1 MVVQAAL
8 ALLLSRLGAGD
19 DIPVGTVVAGRTDE
33 ALDDLA
39 GFFVNTLVLRTG
51 LAGDP
56 SFSDLLDRVRGS
68 WLGALDHQDVPFER
82 LVELLAP
89 ERSLARHPLFQVS
102 LAVQNNAPAV
112 LELSGLEVT
121 AVEAGAGAARFDVQ
135 IPLVETRSDHGEPAG
150 LRGAVIAAADLFDL
164 ASAQAFSQR
173 FARVLA
179 AVAAD
184 PGTRLHQPQI
194 LDQAEREQ
202 LVVGWN
208 DTAAVVPDVMVPE
221 LFGVRAGRIPDAI
234 AVCGGGQW
242 VSYRE
247 LAVRAGRLAGY
258 LRGVG
263 AGPESVVGL
272 CLERGPEMVI
282 AMVGT
287 WLAGAAYL
295 PLDPGYPLERLAFM
309 LADSRAACVVARG
322 GLPAGLAAGLAA
334 GLGGGAGG
342 VPVVDLGD
350 PRVAAAGPAAGAG
363 CRAGQLAYVI
373 YTSGS
378 AGVPKAV
385 AGVHGAVAN
394 LAAAVG
400 PVLGAGPGTAV
411 LQFASFSFDA
421 SVLDVAAVLAAG
433 GRLAVATGPQRADPA
448 QLAAMIGAAGV
459 TVASVV
465 PSLLE
470 VLDPAGVPRL
480 SRVLTGAEPLT
491 ARLAAAWGP
500 GRELINTYGPTEATV
515 MVTTAAPAD
524 PAAAGTPPVGAPVAN
539 TRVFVLDAWLC
550 PVPAGVTG
558 ELYVAGAQLARG
570 YLGRPG
576 LSAER
581 FTACPFGTG
590 GDRMYRTGDLARW
603 TPSGQLVFA
612 GRADDQVKIRGFRI
626 EPGEV
631 EAVLAGCPGVSQAA
645 VTVRED
651 TPGDQRLVA
660 YVVPGGAGAGL
671 AAGVREH
678 AASRLPEYM
687 IPAAVVILEA
697 LPLTVNGKLDRAA
710 LPAPDYAAAGGEGRG
725 PATVREEILCGIFA
739 DVLGLPAVRPE
750 DDFFDLGGHSLL
762 AMWLVSRVRAV
773 LGAELRCSGGVRDAD
788 AGGAGGCGWS
798 QAGPARLRL
807 TARERPERVPLSF
820 AQQRLWLIAQ
830 LEGPSATYN
839 NVVAVRLAG
848 ELDAA
853 ALGAALGDV
862 IGRHE
867 VLRTV
872 FPAARGSRSS
882 RCCDMSELGWSC
894 QWPRWPER

>member
-1 MVVQAAL
+1 M
-8 ALLLSRLGAGD
+8 
-19 DIPVGTVVAGRTDE
+19 
-33 ALDDLA
+33 
-39 GFFVNTLVLRTG
+39 
-51 LAGDP
+51 
-56 SFSDLLDRVRGS
+56 
-68 WLGALDHQDVPFER
+68 
-82 LVELLAP
+82 
-89 ERSLARHPLFQVS
+89 
-102 LAVQNNAPAV
+102 
-112 LELSGLEVT
+112 
-121 AVEAGAGAARFDVQ
+121 
-135 IPLVETRSDHGEPAG
+135 
-150 LRGAVIAAADLFDL
+150 
-164 ASAQAFSQR
+164 
-173 FARVLA
+173 
-179 AVAAD
+179 
-184 PGTRLHQPQI
+184 
-194 LDQAEREQ
+194 
-202 LVVGWN
+202 
-208 DTAAVVPDVMVPE
+208 
-221 LFGVRAGRIPDAI
+221 
-234 AVCGGGQW
+234 
-242 VSYRE
+242 
-247 LAVRAGRLAGY
+247 
-258 LRGVG
+258 
-263 AGPESVVGL
+263 
-272 CLERGPEMVI
+272 
-282 AMVGT
+282 
-287 WLAGAAYL
+287 
-295 PLDPGYPLERLAFM
+295 
-309 LADSRAACVVARG
+309 
-322 GLPAGLAAGLAA
+322 
-334 GLGGGAGG
+334 
-342 VPVVDLGD
+342 
-350 PRVAAAGPAAGAG
+350 
-363 CRAGQLAYVI
+363 I

-762 AMWLVSRVRAV
+762 AVRLVSRVRAV
-773 LGAELRCSGGVRDAD
+773 LGVEVDVAAVFEAPTSTALAVRL
-788 AGGAGGCGWS
+788 G
-798 QAGPARLRL
+798 QAGPARLPL
-807 TARERPERVPLSF
+807 TARERLERVPLSF
-820 AQQRLWLIAQ
+820 AQQRLWFIAQ
-830 LEGPSATYN
+830 LEGPSAVYN

-872 FPAARGSRSS
+872 FPAVDGQPFQQVR
-882 RCCDMSELGWSC
+882 DVSELGWQLEVTGAAEGPEKMSWPGWWPASRLSRLTWRRRSRCGPGCCGWNRGCTCWWWWRTISLPMGGRWGCWPGISVPPMRRGGRAECRAGGRCRCSTPTMPSGSGSC
-894 QWPRWPER
+894 WEPRMTQAVCWPPRWPGGGRRWRELRRSWRCRLTGRARPSPVTGVTGPGWRSRPGCTPAWRRWPVPGA